1 MPKRLHT
8 TLDVERI
15 YQPGRPCKLQPL
27 ELENEANAKSA
38 KKKTAP
44 WWVLTVVGGKADHKH
59 PSASAVIP
67 ALGTRFFCGGNLNG
81 GTLAEVLWCG

>member
-1 MPKRLHT
+1 MQAAASGAGKWGQR
-8 TLDVERI
+8 
-15 YQPGRPCKLQPL
+15 QKCQ
-27 ELENEANAKSA
+27 
-38 KKKTAP
+38 KKTAP

-81 GTLAEVLWCG
+81 GTLAEVL